1 MRRTVRA
8 IVAAPVVAAVAFG
21 SLLAA
26 PVASAAD
33 NTITVWV
40 DQKRIDNYREVFA
53 SGTYAG
59 YNINLVPKDF
69 GKIRDDLTTVSEASA
84 PDVISGAHDWTGAL
98 AANGLIVK
106 LNVPKSTIQA
116 LSPYALSGFKY
127 GTGIYG
133 IPTQIENV
141 AMITN
146 ANLVPSQPK
155 TWTDLE
161 TIALDLKKKGKVT
174 VPFAVPQGA
183 NGDAYHMYPLF
194 SGLGGY
200 VFGTNKSGS
209 VDVKNVGLDNKT
221 FRENQ
226 ALINTWNANGL
237 INSKVDYGIAKE
249 AFTSGKS
256 PFWITGPWELEAIK
270 ALPFKYRVTAV
281 PPIVAGIKPVPFLGA
296 QGAMVTKYAAEH
308 GVQTGANALV
318 TQFMAGADY
327 QAKLAAADGRTP
339 ANLAAQKKVAEPV
352 LKAFSAAGVGGVP
365 MPNVP
370 QMASVWG
377 ALGGA
382 WVNSTKGK
390 GAMPAQKAFAQ
401 AQATVKKAIAAG

>member
-1 MRRTVRA
+1 MRRSLRA
-8 IVAAPVVAAVAFG
+8 IIAAPVVATVAFG

-26 PVASAAD
+26 PVANAAD

-40 DQKRIDNYREVFA
+40 DQKRIANYREVFA

-59 YNINLVPKDF
+59 YKINLVPKDF
-69 GKIRDDLTTVSEASA
+69 GKIRDDLKTVSPDSA
-84 PDVISGAHDWTGAL
+84 PDVISGAHDWTGDL
-98 AANGLIVK
+98 AASGLIVK
-106 LNVPKSTIQA
+106 LNVPAKTIKV
-116 LSPYALSGFKY
+116 LSPFALQGFRY
-127 GTGIYG
+127 GSGIYG

-141 AMITN
+141 SMITN
-146 ANLVPSQPK
+146 ANLVKTQPK
-155 TWTDLE
+155 TWDELATQ
-161 TIALDLKKKGKVT
+161 ALALKKAGKVD

-200 VFGTNKSGS
+200 IFGSNPSGS
-209 VDVKNVGLDNKT
+209 VNVKDVGLDNKT
-221 FRENQ
+221 FRQNQ
-226 ALINTWNANGL
+226 ALINTWNSTGL
-237 INSKVDYGIAKE
+237 INSKVDYGIAKT
-249 AFTSGKS
+249 AFTTGKS

-270 ALPFKYRVTAV
+270 ALPFKYRVTPV
-281 PPIVAGIKPVPFLGA
+281 PAIVAGLKPVPFLGA

-308 GVQTGANALV
+308 GVQVGANALV
-318 TQFMAGADY
+318 TQFMASAPY

-339 ANLAAQKKVAEPV
+339 ANKVAAANVSDPV
-352 LKAFSAAGVGGVP
+352 LKAFSAASDGGVP

-382 WVNSTKGK
+382 WVNSTKGA
-390 GAMPAQKAFAQ
+390 GAIPAQKSFAQ
-401 AQATVKKAIAAG
+401 AQATVKKAIAG